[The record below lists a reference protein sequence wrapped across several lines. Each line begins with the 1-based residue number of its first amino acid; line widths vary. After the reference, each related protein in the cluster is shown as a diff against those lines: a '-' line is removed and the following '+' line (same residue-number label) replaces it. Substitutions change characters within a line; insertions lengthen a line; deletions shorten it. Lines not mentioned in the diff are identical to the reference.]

1 MFRLLLAVSTLALLT
16 ACDDSDSG
24 TDVTSQGEFVEQ
36 YRGTYVGTQLIEE
49 SAVSYELTVNDG
61 QFYLTK
67 RLDDNTSVLSVGT
80 YDQQSGEMAFSELD
94 TTCLLNDQTQQCYV
108 EGIATNM
115 VGKVLDSNEIS
126 ISDMEG
132 RFENREGSV
141 MTLTRGNEQVYVEF
155 SHCAQYANV
164 VSGNEIQFPPGECFS
179 VATISMLHSE
189 TLNQQGDTIY
199 VTSSNRDLAGYW
211 FK

>member
-1 MFRLLLAVSTLALLT
+1 MFRLLFAVSTLALLT

-24 TDVTSQGEFVEQ
+24 SGVTSQGEFVEQ
-36 YRGTYVGTQLIEE
+36 YRGTYVGTRLIDG
-49 SAVSYELTVNDG
+49 SAVSYEFTVNDG

-67 RLDDNTSVLSVGT
+67 HLDNNTSVLSVGT
-80 YDQQSGEMAFSELD
+80 YHDQSGEVTFSELD

-108 EGIATNM
+108 EGIATAM
-115 VGKVLDSNEIS
+115 VGKALDPDEVSV
-126 ISDMEG
+126 SDMEG
-132 RFENREGSV
+132 RFENRLGSV
-141 MTLTRGNEQVYVEF
+141 MTLVRGDKQVYVEL
-155 SHCAQYANV
+155 SDCAQYANV
-164 VSGNEIQFPPGECFS
+164 VSGNEIQFQPGECFS

-189 TLNQQGDTIY
+189 SLNQQGDTIY